1 MKRPLLIGALGLVAL
16 CANAQKTLEDAPNI
30 QMGDTEYAR
39 GESTYGTLYFKY
51 TADSDQLLTITKN
64 FQGSFLPTEDGTSNT
79 AIAYVSANNGSELVI
94 PVKKGQTI
102 YLVIMTSDEEVKFTA
117 SAKAANVDGSSIA
130 TAIEAT
136 KNDFFVPMNREKN
149 SYGSYDNK
157 PTYIKYTATDNDVL
171 KMTFGGYVM
180 NATIQEGETGT
191 PTSFNVNSEYINNNS
206 YYIGKAPVEK
216 GKTYYISVQ
225 SYNPIY
231 ASFEEVVIKQG
242 SSYDVAI
249 PATEGANAL
258 AKETGKY
265 WYSYTPSQNGFV
277 DIKSDENLAGGTVK
291 VYNQTYQITYE
302 QPISSVSGKMDLRF
316 EATAGTTYYICVERA
331 NAASAD
337 GSFNLTLEAAK
348 AGDTFNNPIALNA
361 NKGTE
366 TVPEANGTYYY
377 SITVPAGQHFITVNA
392 PKGIAADASSTQT
405 QVYLYEQS
413 SQGNYSKA
421 SGRNGFREFVE
432 TYGETTY
439 IIAWKCDEGSNAFAF
454 NYSVTDVKDGDIA
467 RRPIAAVEGENDLAS
482 TNDTYYS
489 FTPTQSGWLTIDTE
503 PYINVEFMSSY
514 GSTFSSVK
522 SAGTNKMKAEAN
534 QAYIIKVSGAKEGDY
549 FDLSMVDFV
558 KGESIDNPIDVT
570 AQADEPSSVE
580 LPQKALDYWYRYT
593 APKDGKLTVSSDM
606 TAGLGENA
614 LYVKVGLNGELRN
627 FKGSKMEGNESVDVF
642 EGSMFVNK
650 GDEVYVN
657 IVLKDA
663 QQGKKVTFAMANP
676 QAGET
681 AATAINISSL
691 SELTLPLASRSTPI
705 WYCIDVAEPGV
716 IEMNTVDYAPNDG
729 QTHNTYFG
737 ADVYAT
743 NDDGSVAGSSITS
756 SMSDYDSAKGIPTCG
771 LKLIVNGKDV
781 KPGHYLIQVNNTYG
795 ETPVTITTRDI
806 KQGEDA
812 STPIELEPGEYTF
825 GAASNGNPAW
835 YSVNLDKGELNIV
848 TTDASK
854 SYWYAQL
861 FATDETGM
869 PMGYGLTSSNTS
881 YDQSGSYSQLTYT
894 IDGEVAKPGLYLIK
908 VTGSN
913 EGTTAQISFTTHT
926 TDGIKQV
933 ADSHTAISLLNG
945 NIQAVNGDNIDV
957 FDLTGRVVAKGQQ
970 GVKVN
975 KGVYVV
981 RTSNGKTIKVSVK

>member
-64 FQGSFLPTEDGTSNT
+64 IQGSFLPTEDGTSNT
-79 AIAYVSANNGSELVI
+79 TIAYVSANNGSELVI

-117 SAKAANVDGSSIA
+117 SAKAANVDGSSIV

-149 SYGSYDNK
+149 SYGSYDHK
-157 PTYIKYTATDNDVL
+157 PTYIKYTATDNDFL

-191 PTSFNVNSEYINNNS
+191 PTSFNVNSEYINNNI

-277 DIKSDENLAGGTVK
+277 YIKSDEDLAGGTVK

-361 NKGTE
+361 NEGTE

-377 SITVPAGQHFITVNA
+377 SIVVPAGQHFITVNA
-392 PKGIAADASSTQT
+392 PKGIAADASRTQT

-489 FTPTQSGWLTIDTE
+489 FTPTQNGWLTIDTE
-503 PYINVEFMSSY
+503 PYINVEFMSPY
-514 GSTFSSVK
+514 GSIFSSVK

-534 QAYIIKVSGAKEGDY
+534 QTYIIKVSGAKEGDY

-558 KGESIDNPIDVT
+558 KGESINNPIDVT

-627 FKGSKMEGNESVDVF
+627 FKDSKMEGNVSVNAF
-642 EGSMFVNK
+642 EGSVFVNK

-657 IVLKDA
+657 VVLKDA
-663 QQGKKVTFAMANP
+663 QQGKKVTFAMADP

-681 AATAINISSL
+681 VATAINISSL
-691 SELTLPLASRSTPI
+691 SELTLPLASRITPI

-716 IEMNTVDYAPNDG
+716 IEMNTVDYDPNDG
-729 QTHNTYFG
+729 QTHNNYFG

-756 SMSDYDSAKGIPTCG
+756 SMSYYDSAKGIQTCG

-781 KPGHYLIQVNNTYG
+781 KPGHYLIQVNSTYG

-869 PMGYGLTSSNTS
+869 PMGYGLTNSNIS

-926 TDGIKQV
+926 TDGIQQV
-933 ADSHTAISLLNG
+933 ADSHAAISSLNG
-945 NIQAVNGDNIDV
+945 SIQAVNGNNIDV

-970 GVKVN
+970 NVKVN